1 MQTWIQRKAQTKTA
15 THSAK
20 AMFLVD
26 YDIML
31 AHVSL
36 CHTASCNNGT
46 PRVSPIWGL
55 VAFSY
60 ENLQLAR
67 VISVSALSFRCP
79 LLFSSAVFQSSPES
93 DITEDQRPRNNTM
106 LLHIAFGGR
115 SISTLYSFWDENVL
129 MGLFSSR
136 IFKKDF
142 LSMGDWEK
150 MTPFFSSVEVVLPC
164 GGVGY
169 ILWRFLCL

>member
-1 MQTWIQRKAQTKTA
+1 MGQHANMNKAKIKTA

-20 AMFLVD
+20 VMFLVD

-67 VISVSALSFRCP
+67 VITVCLLCVFSLSTP
-79 LLFSSAVFQSSPES
+79 FSSAVFQSSPES

-106 LLHIAFGGR
+106 LLHIAFSGR
-115 SISTLYSFWDENVL
+115 SISTLYSF
-129 MGLFSSR
+129 
-136 IFKKDF
+136 
-142 LSMGDWEK
+142 
-150 MTPFFSSVEVVLPC
+150 
-164 GGVGY
+164 
-169 ILWRFLCL
+169 

>member
-1 MQTWIQRKAQTKTA
+1 
-15 THSAK
+15 
-20 AMFLVD
+20 
-26 YDIML
+26 ML

-36 CHTASCNNGT
+36 CHTANCNNGT
-46 PRVSPIWGL
+46 LRLSPIWGL
-55 VAFSY
+55 VANSY

-67 VISVSALSFRCP
+67 AITVVSALCLFGVHSFFICSFPVIAWIWYNR
-79 LLFSSAVFQSSPES
+79 
-93 DITEDQRPRNNTM
+93 EDQRPRNNTM

-129 MGLFSSR
+129 IGVFFSPSR
-136 IFKKDF
+136 IFKKGF

-150 MTPFFSSVEVVLPC
+150 MTPFSSSVEVVLPC